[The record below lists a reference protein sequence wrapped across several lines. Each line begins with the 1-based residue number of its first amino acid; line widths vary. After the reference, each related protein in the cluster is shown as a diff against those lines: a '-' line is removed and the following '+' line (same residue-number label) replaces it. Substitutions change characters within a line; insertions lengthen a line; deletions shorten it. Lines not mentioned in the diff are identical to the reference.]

1 MSSILATT
9 ELTKGWGTVQAVQ
22 GVNLKFK
29 RGCRHA
35 IIGPNGAG
43 KTTLL
48 HLLAGA
54 LTPDKG
60 RVLYNGR
67 DITTLNQAQRVAQGI
82 VRSFQQSRLFSGLTV
97 LESVL
102 MVIEHQRAHVAFW
115 RPLGR
120 GSAIYATAKELLAP
134 LGLWA
139 LRDCLAGTLAYGQQ
153 RLLELAM
160 VLATQPQVLLLDEP
174 AAGVSAAESA
184 RMFEYLANLPAELSI
199 ILIEHD
205 MHRVF
210 EFAQEITV
218 LVAGQVF
225 LQGAPTVVANDP
237 GVRRVYLGDTFDG

>member
-1 MSSILATT
+1 MNSILTT
-9 ELTKGWGTVQAVQ
+9 TDLTKGWGAVQAVQ
-22 GVNLKFK
+22 KVNLKFEK
-29 RGCRHA
+29 GCRHA

-54 LTPDKG
+54 LTADQG
-60 RVLYNGR
+60 RVSYNGQ
-67 DITTLNQAQRVAQGI
+67 DITALSQTQRVRQGI
-82 VRSFQQSRLFSGLTV
+82 VRSFQHSRLFSGLTV

-102 MVIEHQRAHVAFW
+102 MVFEHQRARVSFW

-120 GSAIYATAKELLAP
+120 QAAIMAQAQALLSP
-134 LGLWA
+134 LGLWG

-184 RMFEYLANLPAELSI
+184 RLFEYLAGLPADLSI

-218 LVAGQVF
+218 LVAGQVY
-225 LQGAPTVVANDP
+225 LQGAPAVVANDP
-237 GVRRVYLGDTFDG
+237 GVRRVYLGDEFVG